1 MRRKGGKTTR
11 YIQVWRQGESL
22 TVENVTQDRDLAKYD
37 TLEVADPE
45 PRAVSDRRRE
55 PFLAQARTFIWEY
68 WRDRKRGYLILTLS
82 SVDATGTSHIFVERI
97 TLGGGVSIGEW
108 FAREA
113 G

>member
-55 PFLAQARTFIWEY
+55 PFLAQARTFIWEH